1 MNSELA
7 KAALILLQR
16 VDLKGSEAEAYMA
29 ITQALKSFIVEEEPV
44 EEQAE

>member
-29 ITQALKSFIVEEEPV
+29 ITQALKGFIVEEEPV